1 MPMLSPPARTGATQ
15 LWREL
20 LARGMAGFASAGT
33 VLIVFAHP
41 DDETVGMGAVL
52 AGLRDAWFLCVTDG
66 APRDLMDAR
75 RAGCAT
81 RLAYAMRRRAELEAA
96 LAAAGHARDRL
107 EVLNVVDQ
115 EAALALRQVA
125 GAVAVLID
133 ELEPDLV
140 ITHPYEGGHP
150 DHDSVAFAV
159 HLACRSRRSH
169 GRAAPPVVEMTSYH
183 SDGGAMR
190 FGRFLGTTGPEVLTL
205 PLDEEGRR
213 RKRLLLDC
221 YASQSGVLGQVPL
234 EAESYRLAP
243 AYDFSRPPH
252 PGPLLYERFPW
263 GMDGANWRRHAAAAV
278 HGGLP
283 AAGGLLAVR

>member
-1 MPMLSPPARTGATQ
+1 MPMLSPPLRTGAIARWQ
-15 LWREL
+15 DL
-20 LARGMAGFASAGT
+20 LAQGMTGCRSGGT
-33 VLIVFAHP
+33 VLLVFAHP

-66 APRDLMDAR
+66 APRDLADAQ
-75 RAGCAT
+75 RAGCTT

-96 LAAAGHARDRL
+96 LAAAGHSRDRL

-115 EAALALRQVA
+115 EAALALRQIA
-125 GAVAVLID
+125 GAVAALID

-159 HLACRSRRSH
+159 HLACRSRLSH
-169 GRAAPPVVEMTSYH
+169 GRTTPPVVEMTSYH

-190 FGRFLGTTGPEVLTL
+190 FGRFLGWPGPEILTL
-205 PLDEEGRR
+205 PLDDESRR

-221 YASQSGVLGQVPL
+221 YASQGNVLGQVPL
-234 EAESYRLAP
+234 EAEQYRLAP

-252 PGPLLYERFPW
+252 PGPLLYELFPW

-278 HGGLP
+278 LGGLP
-283 AAGGLLAVR
+283 SARGLQAVR